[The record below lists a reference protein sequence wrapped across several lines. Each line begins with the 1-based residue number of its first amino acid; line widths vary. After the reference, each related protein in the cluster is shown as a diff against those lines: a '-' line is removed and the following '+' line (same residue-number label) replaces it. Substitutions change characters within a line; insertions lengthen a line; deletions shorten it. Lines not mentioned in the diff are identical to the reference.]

1 MQPTNKANVALL
13 QSRFLR
19 FLGGSGAIGIDFTD
33 EFETE
38 VDATL
43 EPCVK

>member
-1 MQPTNKANVALL
+1 VAPL

-19 FLGGSGAIGIDFTD
+19 FLGGSGAVGIVFEDEVETD
-33 EFETE
+33 

-43 EPCVK
+43 EPCAK